1 MDSGS
6 HEGKN
11 AVAFGQVASKT
22 RLSAKRVGVVAG
34 AAFALVLGWTRPA
47 AAGPMDPTPERLVL
61 QPGGLPANQTC
72 GSIAQNPE
80 LAVGA
85 GSRPNDLACRPN
97 NVAFRNMMS
106 ELGFAMAPTSFYPA
120 RTTGLGGFALT
131 LEASFTH
138 INADKS
144 VDNPDGTKTQYWHLG
159 TRGKTDPNTKSFQG
173 TNDEPDSLLQIYM
186 LKARKGLPLG
196 FEIVGALG
204 FMANTTMWVMGG
216 DVRWALMEGFR
227 AGPLGLLPDIS
238 VGAGVRTMA
247 GNPKFYLTTV
257 GLDVKASKPINLAD
271 SATLT
276 PGIGYQRLIVFA
288 DSNVVD
294 LTPNVDALRECGYSG
309 ANPETGAPLCN
320 NKLSNG
326 TDNNGD
332 FNNNVSFDKVR
343 IHRHRALASVN
354 YRHEYI
360 YLGGQFAIDITEPK
374 DENPNIVG
382 GRQWTLSLEAGT
394 FF

>member
-1 MDSGS
+1 
-6 HEGKN
+6 
-11 AVAFGQVASKT
+11 
-22 RLSAKRVGVVAG
+22 
-34 AAFALVLGWTRPA
+34 
-47 AAGPMDPTPERLVL
+47 MDPTPERLVL
-61 QPGGLPANQTC
+61 QPGGLPAGSTC
-72 GSIAQNPE
+72 QSIASNPE
-80 LAVGA
+80 SAVSVGLRA
-85 GSRPNDLACRPN
+85 NDLACRPN
-97 NVAFRNMMS
+97 NLAFRNMMS
-106 ELGFAMAPTSFYPA
+106 ELGFAMAPSAFYPA

-131 LEASFTH
+131 LEANLTS
-138 INADKS
+138 INADKT

-159 TRGKTDPNTKSFQG
+159 TRGKTDANTKSFQAR
-173 TNDEPDSLLQIYM
+173 NDEPSSLLQLYT

-196 FEIVGALG
+196 FEVAGALG

-227 AGPLGLLPDIS
+227 AGAFGLLPDIS

-247 GNPKFYLTTV
+247 GNPKFYLTTL
-257 GLDVKASKPINLAD
+257 GLDVRASKPINIAD
-271 SATLT
+271 SGTLT
-276 PGIGYQRLIVFA
+276 PGLGYQRLIIFA

-309 ANPETGAPLCN
+309 PNPDTGAPLCS

-326 TDNNGD
+326 SDNNGD

-343 IHRHRALASVN
+343 IHRHRALASLN
-354 YRHEYI
+354 YRYEIVYV
-360 YLGGQFAIDITEPK
+360 GSQFAIDITEPG

-394 FF
+394 HF